1 MKMKKIGLL
10 LLAVVVMTLMT
21 GCEIYGFDNG
31 ALDGF
36 WQLTEMTVWEDGV
49 QKGPTDM
56 RESGIYWGVQG
67 DLLRIDGTY
76 FDFEYSG
83 HTLRVWNPYSGDTY
97 VEDASELKRYGLY
110 NLEEIFIVEQLRGS
124 EMTQKTELVKLCFRK
139 Y

>member
-1 MKMKKIGLL
+1 MRIMRLL
-10 LLAVVVMTLMT
+10 LSAVVMMTLLI
-21 GCEIYGFDNG
+21 GCEIHGSDNG

-36 WQLTEMTVWEDGV
+36 WQLTEMTVWENGE
-49 QKGPTDM
+49 QTGPTDM

-67 DLLRIDGTY
+67 NLLRIGSTY

-83 HTLRVWNPYSGDTY
+83 HTLRIWNPYRGDTY

-110 NLEEIFIVEQLRGS
+110 SLEENFTVEQLTGS
-124 EMTQKTELVKLCFRK
+124 EMTLKTELVKLSFRK

>member
-1 MKMKKIGLL
+1 M
-10 LLAVVVMTLMT
+10 AVGVMTLMT
-21 GCEIYGFDNG
+21 GCEIYGSDNG

-36 WQLTEMTVWEDGV
+36 WQLTEMTVWEDGE
-49 QKGPTDM
+49 QTGPTDM

-67 DLLRIDGTY
+67 DLLRIGCTY

-110 NLEEIFIVEQLRGS
+110 NLEEIFTVEQLTVS
-124 EMTQKTELVKLCFRK
+124 EMTLKTELVKLCFRK

>member
-1 MKMKKIGLL
+1 MKMTKIGLL

-21 GCEIYGFDNG
+21 GCEIYGSDNG

-36 WQLTEMTVWEDGV
+36 WQLTEMTVCEDGE
-49 QKGPTDM
+49 QTGPTDM

-67 DLLRIDGTY
+67 DLLRIGCTY
-76 FDFEYSG
+76 FYFEYSG

-97 VEDASELKRYGLY
+97 VEDASEQKRYGLY
-110 NLEEIFIVEQLRGS
+110 NLEEIFTVEQLTGS

>member
-1 MKMKKIGLL
+1 MRIMRLL
-10 LLAVVVMTLMT
+10 LSAVVMMTLLT
-21 GCEIYGFDNG
+21 GCEIHGSDNG

-36 WQLTEMTVWEDGV
+36 WQLTEMTVWEEGE
-49 QKGPTDM
+49 QTGPTDM

-67 DLLRIDGTY
+67 DLLRIGCTY

-97 VEDASELKRYGLY
+97 VEDATELKRYGLY
-110 NLEEIFIVEQLRGS
+110 NLEEIFIVEQLTGS
-124 EMTQKTELVKLCFRK
+124 EMTLKTELVKLCFRK

>member
-21 GCEIYGFDNG
+21 GCEIYGSDNG

-36 WQLTEMTVWEDGV
+36 WQLTEMSVWEDGE
-49 QKGPTDM
+49 QTGPTDM

-97 VEDASELKRYGLY
+97 VEDASELKRYDSTIWRRFLP
-110 NLEEIFIVEQLRGS
+110 
-124 EMTQKTELVKLCFRK
+124 
-139 Y
+139 

>member
-21 GCEIYGFDNG
+21 GCEIYGSDNG

-36 WQLTEMTVWEDGV
+36 WQLTEMTVWEDGE
-49 QKGPTDM
+49 QTGPTDM

-67 DLLRIDGTY
+67 DLLRIGCTY

-110 NLEEIFIVEQLRGS
+110 NLEEIFTVEQLTVS
-124 EMTQKTELVKLCFRK
+124 EMTLKTELVKLCFRK

>member
-21 GCEIYGFDNG
+21 GCEIYGSDNG

-36 WQLTEMTVWEDGV
+36 WQLTEMTVWEDGE
-49 QKGPTDM
+49 QTGPTDM

-97 VEDASELKRYGLY
+97 VEDASELKCYGLY
-110 NLEEIFIVEQLRGS
+110 NLEEIFTVEQLTGS
-124 EMTQKTELVKLCFRK
+124 EMTLKTELVKLCFRN